1 RLDRLMESLL
11 AYGTTWTL
19 DLRPHSA
26 KTAVEQAIDIC
37 RPAAAANGVGIEL
50 NAVEDA
56 TALMDPQRLVHA
68 LENVITN
75 AAQHSSRSSSVE
87 VTLSADGDAV
97 EIAVRDAGP
106 GFRTEDLPRIF
117 EPFFTRRRGGT

>member
-1 RLDRLMESLL
+1 
-11 AYGTTWTL
+11 
-19 DLRPHSA
+19 
-26 KTAVEQAIDIC
+26 K
-37 RPAAAANGVGIEL
+37 
-50 NAVEDA
+50 
-56 TALMDPQRLVHA
+56 
-68 LENVITN
+68 VITN

-117 EPFFTRRRGGT
+117 EPFFTRRRGGTGLGLSIAQRIVEEHGGSITAGNCGPRGAVVRIRVPRHDERTAAANRASH